1 MTEGSEKRESLVK
14 RAAAGIAI
22 AILLAYVGDA
32 AWVRLRM
39 ARHRDPTSAVQVRV
53 MLAVPQKNG
62 RIEFA
67 PGTTETRYCVHSWFP
82 HLGLAPCW
90 YLERH
95 TRKQVNF

>member
-1 MTEGSEKRESLVK
+1 VAEGSEKRESLVK

-22 AILLAYVGDA
+22 AILLAYVADA

-53 MLAVPQKNG
+53 TLAVPQKSG

-67 PGTTETRYCVHSWFP
+67 PGTTETRTCIHTLFP
-82 HLGLAPCW
+82 QLGLAPCW